1 MSTQLY
7 SFEYAY
13 EMASTFSQDPITSHG
28 FFDVLMFF
36 YEYEFADYL
45 TYASDY
51 WKYHKVDFVVY
62 DDQKED
68 DPSLN

>member
-1 MSTQLY
+1 MSIQLN

-13 EMASTFSQDPITSHG
+13 EMASTFTQDPDTSQE

-51 WKYHKVDFVVY
+51 WKYLNAKFVVFN
-62 DDQKED
+62 DEVED
-68 DPSLN
+68 D

>member
-13 EMASTFSQDPITSHG
+13 EMASTFTQGPDTTKEFH
-28 FFDVLMFF
+28 DVLMFF
-36 YEYEFADYL
+36 YEYDFADCL
-45 TYASDY
+45 IYASDY

-62 DDQKED
+62 EDQEED
-68 DPSLN
+68 DPSLQ